1 MKPILASLAACLCLV
16 VAAAQAQTMMQPIKI
31 QQVQPSQAATQ
42 ASQIDT
48 AALEKQRLERENK
61 KLRDENAALKKQVD
75 DFTALGGSN
84 VHAYCA
90 NPTTSRNTS
99 GAEQACGANLKCDQV
114 TGLCKTAC
122 TTTSDC
128 AVGSCEICGTD
139 TQGVCTSLPTSR
151 CG

>member
-1 MKPILASLAACLCLV
+1 MKPILASLAASLCLV
-16 VAAAQAQTMMQPIKI
+16 VAAAQAQTVQPIRLQPI
-31 QQVQPSQAATQ
+31 QSPATTQAA
-42 ASQIDT
+42 QIDQ

-99 GAEQACGANLKCDQV
+99 GAEQSCGANLKCDQV

-128 AVGSCEICGTD
+128 AVGACEICGTD
-139 TQGVCTSLPTSR
+139 TQGVCTTVPTSR
-151 CG
+151 CD

>member
-16 VAAAQAQTMMQPIKI
+16 VAAAQAQTMQPIKI
-31 QQVQPSQAATQ
+31 QQLQPATNVGQ
-42 ASQIDT
+42 VAQVDQ
-48 AALEKQRLERENK
+48 AALEKAKLERENK
-61 KLRDENAALKKQVD
+61 RLREENAALKKQVD

-90 NPTTSRNTS
+90 NETTSRNTS

-128 AVGSCEICGTD
+128 AVGACEICGSD
-139 TQGVCTSLPTSR
+139 TQGICTTTGTGR
-151 CG
+151 CD